1 MADAVCGPSNPLQNF
16 RKHASADR
24 TLQQDRLTTRASPAQ
39 GFRSANPNAGLL
51 DSEFEA
57 FEANLAGPPPSL
69 QHPMPF
75 GVPNQHAPI
84 FSPGESSN
92 WAADFQ
98 RLQVSDGPPMHAQ
111 HHFQPAEMSMT
122 GPAQR
127 GWHEEFVRQQQG
139 SPAQFNQQSHSPA
152 FHQPMHYP
160 MAGGMSSFI
169 PHAAQE
175 APQNVQSAE
184 TQVFDESSFEAAFA
198 QARAEMEL
206 QETANTQETTTA
218 TSTSQADA
226 VSTEP
231 PLEQIRIGSD
241 AIPYTEKD
249 STEGRGDDSDALAK
263 TAGQLLDSV
272 SHDQSQKFKESN
284 FLALMR
290 RIRDREVHVEGDE
303 FRETEQ
309 SLHPGGKYYPAD
321 YRPPSNHESQP
332 ATSMTGIH
340 DADFKRGAGYE
351 IRDRIG
357 EILGDTKRSNDT
369 LALESPFGGAGT
381 SNLSEVPGP
390 SKEKIDRGI
399 VYPTSCLFRKDLEA
413 LYPV

>member
-24 TLQQDRLTTRASPAQ
+24 TLQQDRLTTRPSPAQ
-39 GFRSANPNAGLL
+39 GFRSANPNAGIL

-69 QHPMPF
+69 QQPMPF
-75 GVPNQHAPI
+75 GVHNQHAPM
-84 FSPGESSN
+84 FSPAESSN
-92 WAADFQ
+92 WASDFQ

-111 HHFQPAEMSMT
+111 HHFQPADISMT

-139 SPAQFNQQSHSPA
+139 SPTQFHQQSHSPT

-160 MAGGMSSFI
+160 MAGGMSSFV
-169 PHAAQE
+169 PHVAQE
-175 APQNVQSAE
+175 APQNVHAAE

-206 QETANTQETTTA
+206 QETSTTQETATT

-241 AIPYTEKD
+241 TIPYAAKD
-249 STEGRGDDSDALAK
+249 STEGRGDDSDALAQ

-272 SHDQSQKFKESN
+272 SHDQSQKFQQSN

-290 RIRDREVHVEGDE
+290 RIRDREVRVEGDE
-303 FRETEQ
+303 FREV
-309 SLHPGGKYYPAD
+309 S
-321 YRPPSNHESQP
+321 
-332 ATSMTGIH
+332 
-340 DADFKRGAGYE
+340 
-351 IRDRIG
+351 
-357 EILGDTKRSNDT
+357 T
-369 LALESPFGGAGT
+369 LP
-381 SNLSEVPGP
+381 
-390 SKEKIDRGI
+390 
-399 VYPTSCLFRKDLEA
+399 
-413 LYPV
+413 